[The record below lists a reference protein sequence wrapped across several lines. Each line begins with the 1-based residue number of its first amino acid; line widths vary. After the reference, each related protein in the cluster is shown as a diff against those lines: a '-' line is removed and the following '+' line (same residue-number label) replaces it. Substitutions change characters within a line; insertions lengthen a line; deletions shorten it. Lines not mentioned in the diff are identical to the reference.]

1 MEISWTDTEFFGR
14 MNAMATRFYR
24 RPGINAGL
32 MQGALPDGLGHGEY
46 ACICADE
53 GVRLT
58 FVRMSLHKDL
68 RIRISADNAVFF
80 TYLLDGTYEGQ
91 QGTAPASPLNVRAKH
106 LMIRA
111 ASQRPNVQIRH
122 LKEEVN
128 TFLQLR
134 VSIDYYLNWLRNL
147 GLKVDKATLQRLCSA
162 EGRVLHNRQ
171 WFPRTNYCLDSI
183 NAESMTD
190 PFYLPW
196 MHGKIY
202 ELLALA
208 SREFVFALKNTTP
221 DADDERSTAAALQK
235 SSYLKVKQAEQI
247 LAEHLR
253 DCPSIPGLADRVGMS
268 ATSLKTDFKHLFGH
282 TIHTHSK
289 ILRLVKAEQ
298 LLRLTRRSIFAVAQ
312 EVGWDCQGRFAEA
325 FRVATGMGPSE
336 YRSAVR
342 AGQCSPFRIMD
353 PSDLHKVKANQL
365 NTEDSPTFKLGSPY
379 VLESAGRSS

>member
-14 MNAMATRFYR
+14 MNAMTTRFYKS
-24 RPGINAGL
+24 PGVQAGL

-46 ACICADE
+46 ACVCADAD
-53 GVRLT
+53 VRLT

-80 TYLLDGTYEGQ
+80 TYLLDGAYEGQ
-91 QGTAPASPLNVRAKH
+91 QGASLARPLNVRAKH

-111 ASQRPNVQIRH
+111 ASQRPDVQIRH

-134 VSIDYYLNWLRNL
+134 VSVNYYLNWLRNL
-147 GLKVDKATLQRLCSA
+147 GLKVDKATLQRLCLA
-162 EGRVLHNRQ
+162 EGRVLHNRH
-171 WFPRTNYCLDSI
+171 WFPRTNYCLDAI
-183 NAESMTD
+183 NAESMSD

-208 SREFVFALKNTTP
+208 SREFVFALENAAP
-221 DADDERSTAAALQK
+221 DAGDERSTATERQK
-235 SSYLKVKQAEQI
+235 PSYVKVKQAEQI

-253 DCPSIPGLADRVGMS
+253 DCPSIPRLADSVGMS
-268 ATSLKTDFKHLFGH
+268 ATSLKTDFKGVFGH

-289 ILRLVKAEQ
+289 NLRLARAEQ

-325 FRVATGMGPSE
+325 FREATGMGPSE

-342 AGQCSPFRIMD
+342 AGKCRPFRIMAL
-353 PSDLHKVKANQL
+353 SDLHEAEANPL
-365 NTEDSPTFKLGSPY
+365 NTGGSSTFEHGSPH
-379 VLESAGRSS
+379 VLESAGRSP